1 MQAGGEATII
11 AGCLLVGSAAFAEDK
26 TIDALN
32 NLQMEMTVC
41 AAHYGQVKAC
51 VGGQKEALS
60 VATQQTIDLLTKRL
74 LKLGENVGREIETP
88 YSPGFRWHK
97 NEQNKLLKGDCT
109 NMASLFTTHADR
121 CKVVVENADVVVK
134 EYMSK

>member
-1 MQAGGEATII
+1 MTVKAAII
-11 AGCLLVGSAAFAEDK
+11 AACLLVGSSAFAEDK

-41 AAHYGQVKAC
+41 AAYYGQVKAC
-51 VGGQKEALS
+51 VGGQNEALS
-60 VATQQTIDLLTKRL
+60 EATQQTIDLLTKRL
-74 LKLGENVGREIETP
+74 FNVGKTLGVSQDAMLSRLQMAQD
-88 YSPGFRWHK
+88 
-97 NEQNKLLKGDCT
+97 EQNKLLKGDCI
-109 NMASLFTTHADR
+109 NMASLFTRHADR